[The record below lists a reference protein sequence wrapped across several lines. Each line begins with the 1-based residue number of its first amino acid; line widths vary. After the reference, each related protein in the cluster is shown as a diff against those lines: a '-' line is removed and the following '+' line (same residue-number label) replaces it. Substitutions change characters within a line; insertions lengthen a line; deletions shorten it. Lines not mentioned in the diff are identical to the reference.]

1 MPGVILFYQKSKE
14 MSKTIFITGASRGLG
29 RIWAEAFLNRGDK
42 VVATSRNIDGLKELA
57 DKYKSAVLPLAFD
70 VTNRA
75 ACFDAMAKAKA
86 HFGTIDVVINNAG
99 TGVVGAVEELAE
111 QDVRGI
117 MEANFFGTLWITQ
130 AALPILRAQ
139 GSGHIIQLSSALG
152 IYTFPSLGIYSA
164 SKFAVEGL
172 SEALSMEV
180 KDLGIHV
187 TLVEPNGFAT
197 NFNSTTINSTPNTVY
212 DNMRAKLYADP
223 NISASDVYGDPRA
236 TAEAMLK
243 LVDSPTPPLR
253 LILGKMALPLAQSA
267 YAARLADWEEWK
279 EVSIKAHGL

>member
-1 MPGVILFYQKSKE
+1 

-42 VVATSRNIDGLKELA
+42 VVATSRSMDGLKELV
-57 DKYKSAVLPLAFD
+57 DKYKSAVLPIAFD
-70 VTNRA
+70 VTNRN

-99 TGVVGAVEELAE
+99 TGAFGAVEELAE
-111 QDVRGI
+111 QDARSI
-117 MEANFFGTLWITQ
+117 IEANFFGTLWVTQ
-130 AALPILRAQ
+130 AALPILRTQ

-152 IYTFPSLGIYSA
+152 IYAFPFIGIYSA

-172 SEALSMEV
+172 TEALSMEV

-197 NFNSTTINSTPNTVY
+197 DFNSTSLNSTPNTVY
-212 DNMRAKLYADP
+212 DNGRAQLYANP
-223 NISASDVYGDPRA
+223 NVSASDAYGDPKA
-236 TAEAMLK
+236 TAEAMLQ
-243 LVDSPTPPLR
+243 LVDSPAPPLR
-253 LILGKMALPLAQSA
+253 LILGKNALPLAQSA
-267 YAARLADWEEWK
+267 YAARLAGWESWK